1 MASIIKVDT
10 IQSTTANVFF
20 QNSAGTEYA
29 RFDSSGNMG
38 IGTTSPSNYQ
48 GLVAITK
55 SVSASESVPLTLVN
69 PNATTSTAVS
79 LGFSPNVNI
88 DLARITAFRTDSGGA
103 GATDLLFKTYSGSSL
118 TEKVRIDSSGNVG
131 IGTSSASAKLEVIGA
146 SAVSAVVIKPQGSIL
161 NNNDNA
167 GLQIQHQGTGGTAFR
182 VRADTALTA
191 SYFTHILLNNASAA
205 ATALQVDQYGTG
217 NIVDFTKS
225 GTVALRIDNAG
236 DVAIGGTTITAAARL
251 NVYQADSSQR
261 VVHFENTRNVSTDEN
276 LRIVLGSNCNNTASY
291 LLIASTGGADK
302 FYLYGNG
309 TYATVSDQR
318 LKKNIETARDGYLD
332 DVMKLRVVKYNWI
345 GDVENTPK
353 ELGWIAQEVEEVF
366 PGLVQDTLP
375 NKDGDVYK
383 TVKSSVLPQ
392 ILLKAIQEQQALI
405 TQLQAD
411 VAALKAK

>member
-1 MASIIKVDT
+1 MASIIKADT
-10 IQSTTANVFF
+10 LQSTTSNVFF

-29 RFDSSGNMG
+29 RFDSTGNLG
-38 IGTTSPSNYQ
+38 IGTATPVAKLNVKTLDATNAAMIAGTTIGARFSSDTAGVYIDGTDPTGAASYQ
-48 GLVAITK
+48 PLFTGG
-55 SVSASESVPLTLVN
+55 SVWGV
-69 PNATTSTAVS
+69 
-79 LGFSPNVNI
+79 
-88 DLARITAFRTDSGGA
+88 RISGI
-103 GATDLLFKTYSGSSL
+103 
-118 TEKVRIDSSGNVG
+118 ERMRIDSSGNVG
-131 IGTSSASAKLEVIGA
+131 IGTSSAVAKLEVIGA
-146 SAVSAVVIKPQGSIL
+146 SAVSAVVIKPQGSIV

-236 DVAIGGTTITAAARL
+236 DVAIGGTTITAAAKL

-291 LLIASTGGADK
+291 QLIATTGGADK

-318 LKKNIETARDGYLD
+318 LKKNIETARDGYLN